1 MGHVSVVAVV
11 VLVMVRDSMEE
22 DMGPPTLPTRSGV
35 EAWVDVDTP
44 EHARRKQ
51 SSRGDDWQLVMSDEF
66 NRDNRSFVAGEDHL
80 WTALD
85 IPDGVNAALGWYN
98 SSNVYTKDGRL
109 VVRVDEGPRNAT
121 YFNQW
126 LEIPAWETRTMGG
139 LIDVAVKLP
148 GAVDAKSWNPHV
160 RKKVKPTDPIT
171 DVRFYPT
178 WPGVWLMG
186 NLGRALFSGSTTRMW
201 PWSFNECDHA
211 LAPHQAINACNGSV
225 GFGLNPYQG
234 RGAPELDVLEG
245 GGVGISSSLQI
256 APGMPDAYR
265 TLPPITTAPYYD
277 VWYCTYTKTCRTP
290 GANLADAPTSMYV
303 NRTHKSWYQGLRYA
317 ANLRCPSNRQQKQS
331 FDQVWAARGNITANT
346 YDKTQMSAGQDVHAD
361 LGWMDNEKRRW
372 GINANGSM
380 CFAIGNGY
388 TGTFLCDPDS
398 YNPKC
403 AAPRRQGVEPTKQM
417 DSFEYQMDAISAN
430 WNINFEAY
438 TTLYRYSL
446 EWVMGPQGYA
456 RWMLDDNPIFE
467 VPASSVEKVP
477 QGGAT
482 PNPSKL
488 MIEEPLYLI
497 MNIAVA
503 KSWGATPPNVNIGP
517 CRGDATN
524 PPKYSAAWNL
534 SNNICNSFPM
544 FMEIDYIRIYQ
555 DPTRMSVG
563 CDPASHPTK
572 EWIAGHLDKYT
583 NANNP
588 HVVVTGRAT
597 CRTDDD
603 CTVDAVAM
611 TGPRCTKFI
620 PGPLDGPTVFHSM
633 VLVGVCAALLLV
645 TCVLRAGRMR
655 SACAEAHHRREL
667 RLNADDDDECDDDG
681 SDDHVQGEGSSDDS
695 EGRHHNHSHC
705 F

>member
-1 MGHVSVVAVV
+1 MMGHVSVVAVV

-126 LEIPAWETRTMGG
+126 LEIPAWETRTM
-139 LIDVAVKLP
+139 LP

-331 FDQVWAARGNITANT
+331 FDQ
-346 YDKTQMSAGQDVHAD
+346 SVHHVEIPKD
-361 LGWMDNEKRRW
+361 RR
-372 GINANGSM
+372 
-380 CFAIGNGY
+380 
-388 TGTFLCDPDS
+388 
-398 YNPKC
+398 
-403 AAPRRQGVEPTKQM
+403 RHR
-417 DSFEYQMDAISAN
+417 
-430 WNINFEAY
+430 
-438 TTLYRYSL
+438 
-446 EWVMGPQGYA
+446 VMGPQGYA

-503 KSWGATPPNVNIGP
+503 KSW
-517 CRGDATN
+517 
-524 PPKYSAAWNL
+524 
-534 SNNICNSFPM
+534 
-544 FMEIDYIRIYQ
+544 
-555 DPTRMSVG
+555 
-563 CDPASHPTK
+563 
-572 EWIAGHLDKYT
+572 
-583 NANNP
+583 
-588 HVVVTGRAT
+588 
-597 CRTDDD
+597 
-603 CTVDAVAM
+603 
-611 TGPRCTKFI
+611 GPRCTKFI

-695 EGRHHNHSHC
+695 EGRHHNHSHY

>member
-503 KSWGATPPNVNIGP
+503 KSWGE
-517 CRGDATN
+517 C
-524 PPKYSAAWNL
+524 
-534 SNNICNSFPM
+534 
-544 FMEIDYIRIYQ
+544 IR
-555 DPTRMSVG
+555 
-563 CDPASHPTK
+563 
-572 EWIAGHLDKYT
+572 
-583 NANNP
+583 
-588 HVVVTGRAT
+588 
-597 CRTDDD
+597 
-603 CTVDAVAM
+603 
-611 TGPRCTKFI
+611 PRCTKFI